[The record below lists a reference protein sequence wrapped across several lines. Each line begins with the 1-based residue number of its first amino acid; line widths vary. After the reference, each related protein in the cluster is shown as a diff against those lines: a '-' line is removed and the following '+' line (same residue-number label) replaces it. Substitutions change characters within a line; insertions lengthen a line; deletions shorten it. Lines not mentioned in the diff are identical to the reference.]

1 MTATMRQVLVAGLG
15 DVTVTDRAVPEP
27 GPGEVR
33 VAVTYAGICGSDTHA
48 VAGHHPLL
56 PPPYLPGHELIG
68 VVDAAGSPEHEAL
81 VGTRAVV
88 KPNVECGTCV
98 NCRAGRT
105 NACQTLAWI
114 GCDPSGARPGGMAR
128 YVLAPAANIFPLP
141 DAVSDI
147 DGVLVECLATPVHA
161 ARIAGDLEGARVL
174 VIGAGTIG
182 LFSVI
187 AARRAGAAVI
197 VVSDPEPSKR
207 ERALRFGADRAV
219 DAFDPDFGAAA
230 AAALD
235 GTADVVFDCVGA
247 EASIRQAMSVLR
259 RAGTLL
265 IVGVP
270 PRDGTVALP
279 TIQDWELRVQGCANY
294 TAQDIETAIA
304 IAAEGGLPGRE
315 IVSAVYGLEQA
326 TEAFEVAAQG
336 TAGKVVIAPRI
347 GADAT

>member
-1 MTATMRQVLVAGLG
+1 MTAMMRQVLVAGL
-15 DVTVTDRAVPEP
+15 DEVAVTDSVVPEP
-27 GPGEVR
+27 GAGEVR
-33 VAVTYAGICGSDTHA
+33 VAVSYAGICGSDTHA

-56 PPPYLPGHELIG
+56 PPPYLPGHELLG
-68 VVDAAGSPEHEAL
+68 VVDAVGAGSDPAL

-88 KPNVECGTCV
+88 KPNVECGECV
-98 NCRAGRT
+98 NCLAGRT

-114 GCDPSGARPGGMAR
+114 GCDPSGARPGGMASF
-128 YVLAPAANIFPLP
+128 VLAPAQNIFPLP
-141 DAVSDI
+141 DAVSDV

-161 ARIAGDLEGARVL
+161 ARIAGELTGARVL

-207 ERALRFGADRAV
+207 ERALRFGADRAI
-219 DAFDPDFGAAA
+219 DAFDADFTATAW
-230 AAALD
+230 AALD
-235 GTADVVFDCVGA
+235 GTADAVFDCVGA

-270 PRDGTVALP
+270 PREGMVALP
-279 TIQDWELRVQGCANY
+279 TVQDWELRVQGCANY
-294 TAQDIETAIA
+294 TAEDIETAIA
-304 IAAEGGLPGRE
+304 IAAEGGLPGDE
-315 IVSAVYGLEQA
+315 IVSAVYPLEEA
-326 TEAFEVAAQG
+326 TTAFEVAARG
-336 TAGKVVIAPRI
+336 TAGKVVIDPRL
-347 GADAT
+347 